1 MNKLKKIFFL
11 LNYKEKKEF
20 FLVLVLMLV
29 MALLDTLGVVSIL
42 PFIAVLSNP
51 TLIETNSVLAY
62 FYELSN
68 SFGVNNSDQ
77 FLFLLGVVVFIL
89 LITSITIRSITVY
102 FQNNFVLMLEYSIST
117 RLIKSYLLQP
127 YVWFLNRNSSDFGK
141 NIISEVNLVVNG
153 TMQPMMYLISQ
164 TLVASAIL
172 SMLFIVD
179 KKLTFIVGT
188 VMGLSYLTIFYF
200 MKNILLHLGNDRV
213 KANESRFTI
222 MMEAFGGIKET
233 KFLGLEKDYIDRFSK
248 PSKIYARNTSLAAVI
263 AQIPR
268 NFIEGIA
275 FGGMIILILNLMTLG
290 QEFISIIP
298 IIALYAFSGYRLLP
312 ALQQM
317 YAAFTQ
323 LRFSGAGLDTL
334 YKDIHDLEVSNKIN
348 RITSSMQFT
357 KSITL
362 KNVTFN
368 YPNKKEAAIKNM
380 SLSILAKSKVGIVG
394 TTGSGKTTT
403 IDIILG
409 LLDPK
414 EGNLLIDEKIVTDS
428 NKKSWQKNIGYVPQ
442 QIYLSDDTISANIA
456 FGLDKKNI
464 NIDSIEKAAKIAN
477 LHDFVI
483 SELPDGYD
491 TIVGEKGIRLS
502 GGQKQRIGIARALY
516 NNPLV
521 IIFDEAT
528 NSLDNITEQSV
539 MDAIDKLSNRM
550 TIILIA
556 HRLSTVKN
564 CDKIF
569 LLEKGELKTT
579 GKFEDLALTNRNFQ
593 NIN

>member
-1 MNKLKKIFFL
+1 
-11 LNYKEKKEF
+11 
-20 FLVLVLMLV
+20 
-29 MALLDTLGVVSIL
+29 
-42 PFIAVLSNP
+42 
-51 TLIETNSVLAY
+51 
-62 FYELSN
+62 
-68 SFGVNNSDQ
+68 
-77 FLFLLGVVVFIL
+77 
-89 LITSITIRSITVY
+89 
-102 FQNNFVLMLEYSIST
+102 
-117 RLIKSYLLQP
+117 
-127 YVWFLNRNSSDFGK
+127 
-141 NIISEVNLVVNG
+141 
-153 TMQPMMYLISQ
+153 
-164 TLVASAIL
+164 
-172 SMLFIVD
+172 
-179 KKLTFIVGT
+179 
-188 VMGLSYLTIFYF
+188 MGLSYLTIFYF

-290 QEFISIIP
+290 QGFISIIP

-556 HRLSTVKN
+556 HRLST
-564 CDKIF
+564 C
-569 LLEKGELKTT
+569 LLYTSPSPR
-579 GKFEDLALTNRNFQ
+579 DS
-593 NIN
+593 